1 MTVQTINIGNIANDG
16 TGDNLRV
23 AFDKINKNFADLDDR
38 SITQSGLN
46 LGTGQPVFYT
56 KENNVLYFKTLIAS
70 DSITLSSTNDEIT
83 IGTNE
88 NFTIQTD
95 SDSVNISGTNKF
107 FGIKG
112 STNIDTTITSND
124 ITISV
129 TGDGLLALDPSP
141 TLNGDLN
148 ANNNSITNANSVS
161 ANTFVGNLVGTVNG
175 ITVTDNST
183 NLDFGP
189 MIPNITSLDDYI
201 LYLTSIDYGTFLSP
215 TVIDSDFGSI

>member
-141 TLNGDLN
+141 TLSGDLN

>member
-56 KENNVLYFKTLIAS
+56 KENNVLYFKTLVAS

-88 NFTIQTD
+88 NFTIQAD

-112 STNIDTTITSND
+112 STNIDTAITSND
-124 ITISV
+124 ISISV

-141 TLNGDLN
+141 TLSGDLN
-148 ANNNSITNANSVS
+148 VNNHSITNASSVS

-215 TVIDSDFGSI
+215 SVIDSDFGSI

>member
-56 KENNVLYFKTLIAS
+56 KENNVLYFKTLVAS

-88 NFTIQTD
+88 NFTIQAD

-112 STNIDTTITSND
+112 STNIDTAITSND
-124 ITISV
+124 ISISV

-141 TLNGDLN
+141 TLSGDLN
-148 ANNNSITNANSVS
+148 ANNNSITNASSVS

-215 TVIDSDFGSI
+215 SVIDSDFGSI